1 MKAQAMFRIVV
12 LLAGLTIVFTGCGT
26 FNAGRRSGLSIEDQQ
41 RERLERQK
49 HDEDRRAAQERDD
62 ELRSKADNDRRAHDR
77 QRDEARQLREKFEK
91 YSTAELK
98 VIHERYLQVA
108 TGAAGGRDLNV
119 RVNSFLPSESDKK
132 QMDRVVEI
140 ERELLRRWKAGDSE
154 AKLPNF

>member
-1 MKAQAMFRIVV
+1 MKTSV
-12 LLAGLTIVFTGCGT
+12 LCPLTVSLAALLVFAGCDT
-26 FNAGRRSGLSIEDQQ
+26 FNASRRPALSVEDRQ

-49 HDEDRRAAQERDD
+49 NAEERRAAQERDD
-62 ELRSKADNDRRAHDR
+62 ELRSKADNDRRAHER

-91 YSTAELK
+91 YSTGELK
-98 VIHERYLQVA
+98 VMHERYLQVA
-108 TGAAGGRDLNV
+108 TGAASGRDLNV